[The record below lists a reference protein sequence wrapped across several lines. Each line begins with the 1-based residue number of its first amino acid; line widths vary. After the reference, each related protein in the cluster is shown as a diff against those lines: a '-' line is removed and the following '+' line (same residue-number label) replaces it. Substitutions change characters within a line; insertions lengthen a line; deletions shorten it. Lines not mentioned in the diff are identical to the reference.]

1 MVLQSSEPRTPLPEA
16 REVLGASSAAP
27 GGASQG
33 EHIQTT
39 LPPGAHPGSVF
50 LRLHT
55 YYLCREVGVS
65 PAVWGS
71 GIAYEGQRKQ
81 ESKL

>member
-16 REVLGASSAAP
+16 REVSGASSAAP
-27 GGASQG
+27 SGARQG
-33 EHIQTT
+33 EHVQIT
-39 LPPGAHPGSVF
+39 LPPGAPPGSVF

-65 PAVWGS
+65 PDVWGS
-71 GIAYEGQRKQ
+71 GKA
-81 ESKL
+81 